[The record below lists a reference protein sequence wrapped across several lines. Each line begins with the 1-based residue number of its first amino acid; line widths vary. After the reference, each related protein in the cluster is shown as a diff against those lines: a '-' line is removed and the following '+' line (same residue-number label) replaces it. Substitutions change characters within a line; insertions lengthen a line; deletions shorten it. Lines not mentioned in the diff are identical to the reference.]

1 MTEKAKSLLVYAAL
15 IGVLALSYAAVS
27 YVKTYSRSIEP
38 GAYRSFPVTGEGKVV
53 AVPDVAE
60 FTFSVITQGGK
71 NLAKLQQEN
80 TEHANRAIAFTKSN
94 GVADK
99 DIKTQ
104 RYSVDPRY
112 QNVICRPMPLPF
124 GAESAS
130 YPAVDRTCP
139 PPEIVGYTITQTVS
153 VKVRDFAKIGDL
165 LSGVVS
171 AGANSVSQISFT
183 IDDRTALENK
193 AREEAMMKAREK
205 AEAMARAGGFR
216 LGKLISINEGWGGPV
231 YYGRAEAFGVGGDAI
246 KGVPAP
252 TIEPGSQD
260 IVVNVTMVFE
270 IR

>member
-80 TEHANRAIAFTKSN
+80 TEHANRAIGFIKSN
-94 GVADK
+94 GVEDK

-104 RYSVDPRY
+104 GYSVEPRY
-112 QNVICRPMPLPF
+112 QNVFCGEGNR
-124 GAESAS
+124 
-130 YPAVDRTCP
+130 VCQ